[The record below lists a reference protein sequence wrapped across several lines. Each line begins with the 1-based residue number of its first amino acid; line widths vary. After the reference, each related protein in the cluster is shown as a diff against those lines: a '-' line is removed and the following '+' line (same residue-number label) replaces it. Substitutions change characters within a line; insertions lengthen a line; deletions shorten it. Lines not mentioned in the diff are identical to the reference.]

1 MPGLNAG
8 LYVGLSGIQA
18 QQAALNVV
26 GNNIANVNTPGYSRQ
41 QADLTANQ
49 ALASG
54 GVYFG
59 TGVTLSDVQGIR
71 SQFLDLQLY
80 HQTALQSGAQ
90 DRYAALNAISP
101 TLADSGTTGLSAQ
114 IQTFFQGFQNLAARP
129 EDTALRT
136 NVIGQ
141 AQNMISS
148 MQSQYQLLSDQQGTA
163 DQSIQNLVTQVNTL
177 TSQIAQLNTVVTTET
192 SPGSRNDARDQRA
205 ALTTQLAKLVG
216 IHVTEGSQGDYQITL
231 DSGSAVLVSGNT
243 QYQMIASN
251 TSSTTGYH
259 IVQVDQGG
267 TLVPPSPS
275 STSIPIQNGSL
286 GAQLDLRDNVYAGYK
301 TQLDTLAAGIASQVN
316 LQHQKGYALD
326 GTTTGLNFFTGSLA
340 TGLPPG
346 ATALNNYQGAVMNLA
361 VDTQILQN
369 PSLIA
374 AAGAANAAGDNANA
388 NALGNLQFS
397 GGTNASGL
405 VLGSPF
411 STMVGSFVSKVGT
424 DTQSWNVQSTTQQ
437 NLVTALQAQ
446 RDSVSG
452 VDLNE
457 EAASLMTLQQGY
469 QASTR
474 FLSVINQL
482 MQQLVTSF
490 GQ

>member
-26 GNNIANVNTPGYSRQ
+26 GNNIANVNTPNYSRQ
-41 QADLTANQ
+41 QADLTSNQ

-59 TGVTLSDVQGIR
+59 TGVTLSAVQGIR
-71 SQFLDLQLY
+71 DQFLDLQIY

-90 DRYAALNAISP
+90 DRYSALNAISP
-101 TLADSGTTGLSAQ
+101 TLADSGTTGLAAQ
-114 IQTFFQGFQNLAARP
+114 IQSFFQGFQNLAARP
-129 EDTALRT
+129 EDAALRT

-148 MQSQYQLLSDQQGTA
+148 MQSQYQMLTDQQNTA
-163 DQSIQNLVTQVNTL
+163 DQSVQNLVTQVNTL

-216 IHVTEGSQGDYQITL
+216 IHVTEGSQGEYQITL
-231 DSGSAVLVSGNT
+231 DSGGAVLVSGNT
-243 QYQMIASN
+243 QYQMDASS
-251 TSSTTGYH
+251 TSATTGYH
-259 IVQVDQGG
+259 LVKVDQG
-267 TLVPPSPS
+267 
-275 STSIPIQNGSL
+275 STAVDVTSALQNGSL

-326 GTTTGLNFFTGSLA
+326 GTTTGLNFFTGDPA
-340 TGLPPG
+340 TGLPTG
-346 ATALNNYQGAVMNLA
+346 ATAANSYQGAVTNLTVNSA
-361 VDTQILQN
+361 IVND

-374 AAGAANAAGDNANA
+374 AAGAAGAAGDNANA
-388 NALGNLQFS
+388 NALGNLQFT

-411 STMVGSFVSKVGT
+411 STVVSSFVSKVGT

-446 RDSVSG
+446 RDSISG

>member
-18 QQAALNVV
+18 QQSALNVV
-26 GNNIANVNTPGYSRQ
+26 GNNIANVNTPNYSRQ

-59 TGVTLSDVQGIR
+59 TGVSLSAVQGIR
-71 SQFLDLQLY
+71 DQFLDLQLY

-101 TLADSGTTGLSAQ
+101 TLADSGTTGLAAQ
-114 IQTFFQGFQNLAARP
+114 IQSFFQGFQNLAARP
-129 EDTALRT
+129 EDASLRT

-141 AQNMISS
+141 AQNMIST
-148 MQSQYQLLSDQQGTA
+148 MQSQYQMLSDQQNTA
-163 DQSIQNLVTQVNTL
+163 DQSVQNLVTQVNTL

-205 ALTTQLAKLVG
+205 ALTTQLAQLVG

-231 DSGSAVLVSGNT
+231 DSGGAVLVSGNT
-243 QYQMIASN
+243 QYQMNASS

-267 TLVPPSPS
+267 SMVDV
-275 STSIPIQNGSL
+275 TSAIQNGSL
-286 GAQLDLRDNVYAGYK
+286 GAQLNLRDSVYAGYK

-326 GTTTGLNFFTGSLA
+326 GTTTGLNFFTGDPA

-346 ATALNNYQGAVMNLA
+346 ATAANSYQGAVTNLTVNA
-361 VDTQILQN
+361 AIVNN

-374 AAGAANAAGDNANA
+374 AGGAAGAAGDNANA

-411 STMVGSFVSKVGT
+411 STVVGSFVSKVGT

-490 GQ
+490 G